1 MTDSKTNKSFDE
13 AMEWLLLL
21 NQDGVDE
28 LTEVN
33 FKAWLKQNT
42 INLSHFKQVIGIYK
56 LSGYL
61 ECNLAQYIDD
71 F

>member
-1 MTDSKTNKSFDE
+1 MTDSKTDKSFDE

-21 NQDGVDE
+21 NQDGVEE

-33 FKAWLKQNT
+33 FKAWLKQDT
-42 INLSHFKQVIGIYK
+42 LNLTHFKQVIDVYQ
-56 LSGYL
+56 LSGFL
-61 ECNLAQYIDD
+61 ECDLLKYVDD